1 MNKLLTLFLVLTV
14 MSVKAQD
21 SLNMTRLSVWTSP
34 AAVEY
39 NDCWGYTDPL
49 GNEYV
54 ILGSNWGIHFI
65 NVTDP
70 QNPIEVNS
78 FEGNNNDVIWRDFK
92 IFGTT
97 AYGVADQYSFNNA
110 ALSIFD
116 LSNLPTSVT
125 MVKQQESY
133 SHACHNI
140 YIDGNLLYMCSNQD
154 VNDTRWALEV
164 FTLEVDPTDP
174 LLVISM
180 DDSYFGGGGSLV
192 HDIYVRNDTAYL
204 SAGYGGLY
212 IYDFSDAS
220 NPQFINSITT
230 YTSQGYNHSSW
241 LHPDRHTLVVADEVP
256 NSLPLKAFDVSNV
269 LNISSAPPTFQSNVG
284 ARPHNPF
291 FVYNDVVVSYYLD
304 GLQIFDFTDPA
315 APVRTAFYDT
325 YPDNDT
331 LMDPYPDVFQG
342 AWGTYPFFKSG
353 NIAVADIDYGL
364 NMVTKITDIYTNVNT
379 LDMCDQPTALAPIA
393 FTAKG
398 NYNTGN
404 VYYLEMADANGSFA
418 SPTVLDS
425 IASGTAGTFTFNF
438 DPSSQSGT
446 TFRLRVSASN
456 PQMAQSSWITVNYSQ
471 TPTMPTIVS
480 NAGVLT
486 ASNTTASSYQW
497 FVDGTAIAGATSSTY
512 TPTTSGIYTV
522 SASNGTCT
530 SAISNQLDYT
540 LSMNEGIASNMRINV
555 FPNPS
560 NGKVNFYNPTLDKL
574 VLEMYNATGEQV
586 KTLTTSAKMTEMEM
600 ERGVYFVNV
609 SGQQTSAYLKLVVY

>member
-1 MNKLLTLFLVLTV
+1 MNKLVTLLLVVTTI
-14 MSVKAQD
+14 SVKAQD
-21 SLNMTRLSVWTSP
+21 SLNMTKLSVWTSP

-125 MVKQQESY
+125 MVKQEESY

-140 YIDGNLLYMCSNQD
+140 YIDGDLLYMCSNQD
-154 VNDTRWALEV
+154 QNDTRWALEV
-164 FTLEVDPTDP
+164 FTLAADPTDP
-174 LLVISM
+174 ILMISM
-180 DDSYFGGGGSLV
+180 DDSYVGGGGNLV

-212 IYDFSDAS
+212 IYDFTDAS

-256 NSLPLKAFDVSNV
+256 NSLPLKAFDVSD
-269 LNISSAPPTFQSNVG
+269 LQNISSAPPTFQSNVG

-291 FVYNDVVVSYYLD
+291 FVYNDLVVSYYLD
-304 GLQIFDFTDPA
+304 GLQIFDFTDPTT
-315 APVRTAFYDT
+315 PLRTAYYDT

-331 LMDPYPDVFQG
+331 LTNPYPDIYEG
-342 AWGTYPFFKSG
+342 AWGTYPFFKSHT
-353 NIAVADIDYGL
+353 IAVADIAYGL
-364 NMVTKITDIYTNVNT
+364 NMVTKINDIYTSVNK
-379 LDMCDQPTALAPIA
+379 LDMCDQSGGVAPIV

-398 NYNTGN
+398 NFNAGN
-404 VYYLEMADANGSFA
+404 VFYLEMADVNGSFI
-418 SPTVLDS
+418 SPTILDS
-425 IASGTAGTFTFNF
+425 IASDTAGTFTFNF
-438 DPSSQSGT
+438 DPSGSSGNT
-446 TFRLRVSASN
+446 VRLRVSGSN
-456 PQMAQSSWITVNYSQ
+456 PQIAQSSWMTVNYLQ
-471 TPTMPTIVS
+471 TPNTPTIVS

-497 FVDGTAIAGATSSTY
+497 FVDGIAILGATSSTY

-522 SASNGTCT
+522 SASNGTC
-530 SAISNQLDYT
+530 SSGVSPPLDYA
-540 LSMNEGIASNMRINV
+540 LSVNEELASNMRINV

-560 NGKVNFYNPTLDKL
+560 NGKVNFYNPTFDNV
-574 VLEMYNATGEQV
+574 VLEIYNATGEQV
-586 KTLTTSAKMTEMEM
+586 KTFTTGAKMTEIEM
-600 ERGVYFVNV
+600 EKGVYFVGV
-609 SGQQTSAYLKLVVY
+609 SGQQTAAYLKLVVY